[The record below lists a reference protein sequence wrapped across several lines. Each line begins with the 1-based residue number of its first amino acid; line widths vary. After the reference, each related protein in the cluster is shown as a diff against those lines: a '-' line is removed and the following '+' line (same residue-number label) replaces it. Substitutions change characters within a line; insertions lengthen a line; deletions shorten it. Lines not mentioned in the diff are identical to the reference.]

1 MFRRSADPI
10 WAAMSRVAIKICG
23 VSTIDAIDAASAGGA
38 THVGFNHF
46 PASPRYVSP
55 ARLAEIAQRVPD
67 HVRRVAVLVDP
78 DDALLDTVIAAGA
91 PHAIQLH
98 GQEAPARAAAI
109 AARTGL
115 EVWKV
120 VSVKTGADLATAASY
135 VGAAHRLLYDTKT
148 PAGAA
153 LPGGMGL
160 RFDWTLLRGHHAPLP
175 WGLAGG
181 LNAGNV
187 AEAIRVTGAPLVDTS
202 SGIESAP
209 GIKDVDKIAAFCKAV
224 GQC

>member
-1 MFRRSADPI
+1 
-10 WAAMSRVAIKICG
+10 MSRVAIKICG

-46 PASPRYVSP
+46 PASPRYVTP
-55 ARLAEIAQRVPD
+55 ARLAEIAPRVPG
-67 HVRRVAVLVDP
+67 HVRRVAVLVEP
-78 DDALLDTVIAAGA
+78 DDALLDTVIATGA

-98 GQEAPARAAAI
+98 GRETPARTAAI

-120 VSVKTGADLATAASY
+120 ISVKTAADLAAAGAY
-135 VGAAHRLLYDTKT
+135 VGAAHRLLYDTRT
-148 PAGAA
+148 PDGAA

-160 RFDWTLLRGHHAPLP
+160 RFDWSLLSGHRAPLP

-187 AEAIRVTGAPLVDTS
+187 AEAIRVTGAPLVDAS
-202 SGIESAP
+202 SGIESAA
-209 GIKDVDKIAAFCKAV
+209 GIKDMDKIAAFCKAV
-224 GQC
+224 SQC